1 MEYPD
6 PSSFVSASHL
16 DILGGDIELE
26 KNVVLGGGSMI
37 RSTFLISTVT
47 LTVTLGNLTAR

>member
-16 DILGGDIELE
+16 DFLGGDIELE
-26 KNVVLGGGSMI
+26 KSVVLGGGSMI

-47 LTVTLGNLTAR
+47 LGNLTAR